1 MLYQEASKSQ
11 LQIISV
17 HIPKTA
23 GTTFGQI
30 LAQVYGDAQVLFD
43 NPQIDRIGELPIIE
57 PHIRAIHGHFPVGK
71 YAGHFPWAKRIVW
84 LRHPIERLLSHYFF
98 LKSFSTVHNNDPIHY
113 LVLEKGI
120 SVVEFAQQ
128 VGIVNVLAGFIHGL
142 PLTNFYFVGIQ
153 EFFIEDLADLK
164 AMLGWSEFEV
174 AMFNSNPNQKY
185 SQDCQELLTDL
196 KTIIQLESILKAEI
210 EIYESALRLREKR
223 IRLS

>member
-1 MLYQEASKSQ
+1 MLQREAINSKPE
-11 LQIISV
+11 IISV

-43 NPQIDRIGELPIIE
+43 NPQLDRVGELPIIE

-84 LRHPIERLLSHYFF
+84 LRHPIDRLLSHYFF
-98 LKSFSTVHNNDPIHY
+98 LKSFSMVHNDDPIHH
-113 LVLEKGI
+113 LVLEKQI

-128 VGIVNVLAGFIHGL
+128 VGMFNVLAGFTYGL
-142 PLTNFYFVGIQ
+142 PLTDFYFVGIQ
-153 EFFIEDLADLK
+153 EFLMEDLAELK
-164 AMLGWSEFEV
+164 AMLGWCEFGV
-174 AMFNSNPNQKY
+174 AMFNSNPNKEY
-185 SQDCQELLTDL
+185 SQGCTKLLTDRKIL
-196 KTIIQLESILKAEI
+196 IELESILKPEI

-223 IRLS
+223 KG

>member
-1 MLYQEASKSQ
+1 MLQREAINSK
-11 LQIISV
+11 LEIISV

-43 NPQIDRIGELPIIE
+43 NPQLDRVGELPIIE

-84 LRHPIERLLSHYFF
+84 LRHPIDRLLSHYFF
-98 LKSFSTVHNNDPIHY
+98 LKSFSMVHNDDPIHR
-113 LVLEKGI
+113 LVLEKQI

-128 VGIVNVLAGFIHGL
+128 VGMFNVLAGFTYGL
-142 PLTNFYFVGIQ
+142 PLTDFYFVGIQ
-153 EFFIEDLADLK
+153 EFLMEDLAELK
-164 AMLGWSEFEV
+164 TMLGWCEFSV
-174 AMFNSNPNQKY
+174 AMFNVNPNKEY
-185 SQDCQELLTDL
+185 SQGCTKLLTDR
-196 KTIIQLESILKAEI
+196 KTIIQLESILKPEI

-223 IRLS
+223 KG